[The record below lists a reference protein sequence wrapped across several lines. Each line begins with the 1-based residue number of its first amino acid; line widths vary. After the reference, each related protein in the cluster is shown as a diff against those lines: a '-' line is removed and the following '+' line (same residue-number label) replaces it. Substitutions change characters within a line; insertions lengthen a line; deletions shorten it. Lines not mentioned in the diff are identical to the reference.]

1 MKKFFVLAA
10 IATTTA
16 LTAAASNDLKH
27 FDAKAAVKAESVDA
41 KGAADAKDVKSAK
54 GALDAFNASAAAS
67 FNADFKGATGVWNFS
82 QGYNEVLF
90 FWKGDLTDAYYDM
103 DGNLIGAFHEVNT
116 DRLPARASEKI
127 ASWYKGYTMT
137 FASVLERNDQ
147 DPVYYVTVENPQHR
161 LVLEVNGDGMVQEY
175 KQIR

>member
-10 IATTTA
+10 LATTTA

-27 FDAKAAVKAESVDA
+27 FDANAAVKAEGADA
-41 KGAADAKDVKSAK
+41 KSAKDVKSAK

-103 DGNLIGAFHEVNT
+103 DGNMIGAFHEVST
-116 DRLPARASEKI
+116 DRLPARATEKI
-127 ASWYKGYTMT
+127 ASWYKGYKMT
-137 FASVLERNDQ
+137 FASELERNDQ
-147 DPVYYVTVENPQHR
+147 DPVYYVTVENPGHR
-161 LVLEVNGDGMVQEY
+161 LVLEVNGDGMVKEY